1 MAINPVIPFSGL
13 AGWKFLE
20 RTQERQQE
28 LFNNSARVQREVQYF
43 RDNIENIT
51 TSQDLVSDRRMLS
64 VALGAYGLSDE
75 LGKRA
80 FVRNILDQGV
90 FDPQS
95 FANRLGNPAYIEFT
109 KMFSFADGGFF
120 PTSGRVDEII
130 DRFLTIG
137 FETAVGNVDNSMRLA
152 MNFKREMSELAGQ
165 GLAQN
170 TGWLRALGSKPIR
183 TVLEGVFNLPGSF
196 SQINIDR
203 QVDILIDKSKQ
214 VFGSGKIDVFS
225 DPQNIDDAIRRFQ
238 LREQVNNGPG
248 ANTRGMAALSILGG
262 GLGGGI
268 GAGGI
273 LNLLLSNT

>member
-1 MAINPVIPFSGL
+1 VTINPVIPFSGL

-20 RTQERQQE
+20 RTQERQQD

-43 RDNIENIT
+43 RDNIGSIE

-90 FDPQS
+90 FDQQS

-120 PTSGRVDEII
+120 PTSGRVDEIV
-130 DRFLTIG
+130 DKFLTIG

-152 MNFKREMSELAGQ
+152 MNFKREMAELAGL
-165 GLAQN
+165 GLTQT

-183 TVLEGVFNLPGSF
+183 AVLEGALNLPTGF
-196 SQINIDR
+196 SQIDLDQ
-203 QVDILIDKSKQ
+203 QVKILTDKSNQ
-214 VFGSGKIDVFS
+214 VFGSKNIDVFS
-225 DPQNIDDAIRRFQ
+225 DPQIIDDAIRQFQ
-238 LREQVNNGPG
+238 LREQINNGPS
-248 ANTRGMAALSILGG
+248 ASTRGMAALSI
-262 GLGGGI
+262 LGGGI

-273 LNLLLSNT
+273 LNLLLSNA

>member
-1 MAINPVIPFSGL
+1 MTINPVIPFSGL

-20 RTQERQQE
+20 RTQERQQD

-43 RDNIENIT
+43 RDNIGSIE

-90 FDPQS
+90 FDQQS

-120 PTSGRVDEII
+120 PTSGRVDEIV
-130 DRFLTIG
+130 DKFLTIG

-152 MNFKREMSELAGQ
+152 MNFKREMAELAGQ
-165 GLAQN
+165 GLTQT

-183 TVLEGVFNLPGSF
+183 AILEGAFNLPTGF
-196 SQINIDR
+196 SQIDLDR
-203 QVDILIDKSKQ
+203 QVEILSDKSKQ
-214 VFGSGKIDVFS
+214 VFGSKNIDVFS
-225 DPQNIDDAIRRFQ
+225 DPQIIDDAIRQFQ
-238 LREQVNNGPG
+238 LREQINNGPS
-248 ANTRGMAALSILGG
+248 ASTRGMAALSI
-262 GLGGGI
+262 LGGGI

-273 LNLLLSNT
+273 LNLLLSNA